1 MKKIKII
8 LLKLGNRS
16 DQFTGDDELLFSR
29 RYLVLFFFEIMVVL
43 LELKWEVEMMEELD
57 KK

>member
-8 LLKLGNRS
+8 LLKLENRS

-43 LELKWEVEMMEELD
+43 LELKREVEMMEELD